1 MNLTGA
7 SCSRVL
13 DLFTVKQTAKIAGLS
28 VSMVN
33 YLCRVGIAVPSQPRN
48 AGRGRRRRYTFG
60 EIVFL
65 RAVARLLE
73 AGVSVKRLKES
84 FGDLN
89 AKLRKIGPVPAVMG
103 HLVTDGKRIYHQ
115 ETSIKIEDLTS
126 GQKCFAFLIELGP
139 IQKEVAKEIQLLK
152 SSA

>member
-1 MNLTGA
+1 MP
-7 SCSRVL
+7 SHVL
-13 DLFTVKQTAKIAGLS
+13 DLFTVKQAAKIAGLS
-28 VSMVN
+28 VAMVN
-33 YLCRVGIAVPSQPRN
+33 YLGRVGIAVPSQPEH

-60 EIVFL
+60 EILFL
-65 RAVARLLE
+65 KAVARLLA

-89 AKLRKIGPVPAVMG
+89 AKLREIGPVPAVMG
-103 HLVTDGKRIYHQ
+103 HLVTDGDRIYLQ

-126 GQKCFAFLIELGP
+126 GQKCFAFLIELAP
-139 IQKEVAKEIQLLK
+139 IQREVADEIQLLK

>member
-1 MNLTGA
+1 MPSL
-7 SCSRVL
+7 VL
-13 DLFTVKQTAKIAGLS
+13 DLFTVREAAKISGLS
-28 VSMVN
+28 IAMLN
-33 YLCRVGIAVPSQPRN
+33 YLCRVGIAVPSQPKTV
-48 AGRGRRRRYTFG
+48 GRGRRRRYSFG
-60 EIVFL
+60 ELVFL

-89 AKLRKIGPVPAVMG
+89 AKLRRIGPVPAVLG
-103 HLVTDGKRIYHQ
+103 HLVTDGKRIYLQ
-115 ETSIKIEDLTS
+115 ETSIRIEDLTS
-126 GQKCFAFLIELGP
+126 GQKCFAFLIELGS

>member
-1 MNLTGA
+1 MP
-7 SCSRVL
+7 SRVL
-13 DLFTVKQTAKIAGLS
+13 DLFQVKEAAKIAGLS
-28 VSMVN
+28 DAMVN
-33 YLCRVGIAVPSQPRN
+33 YLSRVGIAVPSHPKT

-65 RAVARLLE
+65 KAVARLLD

-89 AKLRKIGPVPAVMG
+89 AKLSKIGPVPAVMG
-103 HLVTDGKRIYHQ
+103 HLVTDGKRIYLQ
-115 ETSIKIEDLTS
+115 ETSIRIEDLTS

-139 IQKEVAKEIQLLK
+139 IQKEVAKDIQLLK

>member
-1 MNLTGA
+1 MP
-7 SCSRVL
+7 SRVL
-13 DLFTVKQTAKIAGLS
+13 DLFTVKETAKVSGLS
-28 VSMVN
+28 VAMVN
-33 YLCRVGIAVPSQPRN
+33 YLSRVGIAVPTQPKI
-48 AGRGRRRRYTFG
+48 AGRGRRRRYSFG

-73 AGVSVKRLKES
+73 AGISVKRLRES

-89 AKLRKIGPVPAVMG
+89 EKLRKIGPVPAVLG
-103 HLVTDGKRIYHQ
+103 HLVTDGKSIYFQ

-126 GQKCFAFLIELGP
+126 GQKCFAFLIELAP
-139 IQKEVAKEIQLLK
+139 LQKEVAKEIELLK